1 VRLAALGWTLALGA
15 RRLERLEETAA
26 SVVEAGGKAFAHPLD
41 ITDPASVDAFFAAAE
56 DAVGPIDAVVNNAG
70 AAMPGPIEQVT
81 AEAVRRDVET
91 NLTGP
96 LLVARRAIATLKQ
109 KGLRGD
115 VLFISSAAAGTPWPR
130 QVAYASAKAGIE
142 YAAIA
147 LSRELEGTGIRS
159 LYLRVGNT
167 ITEFSAG
174 WGPELLM
181 ESSLYWRDLR
191 IIRHDGLLSVEQV
204 ADAVA
209 VALATPPG
217 VHLESMTVHPEAP

>member
-115 VLFISSAAAGTPWPR
+115 VLFISSAAAGTPW
-130 QVAYASAKAGIE
+130 
-142 YAAIA
+142 
-147 LSRELEGTGIRS
+147 TGIRS